1 MVSTTTH
8 FLLGALRSREVSYQ
22 GRWEFLTE
30 SLEQSLCCN
39 CSGHSQKT
47 AFRAVNQTAVQTD
60 RQRVFSHLYK
70 VLFQGPVDPSPSETL
85 STFQKGSESFFPAQS
100 LRGGCQEKEKAAR
113 DRLSFLQLK
122 LHIRV
127 SSKGISSCGGWGQTL
142 KGERIP
148 QRKGPERMKGS

>member
-1 MVSTTTH
+1 MSH
-8 FLLGALRSREVSYQ
+8 Q
-22 GRWEFLTE
+22 GHWEFLTE
-30 SLEQSLCCN
+30 SLEQSPCCN

-47 AFRAVNQTAVQTD
+47 AFRAVNQTAVQTGS
-60 RQRVFSHLYK
+60 VFSVIFK

-85 STFQKGSESFFPAQS
+85 STFQKGSELSFPAQS
-100 LRGGCQEKEKAAR
+100 LRGGCQEKGKAAR